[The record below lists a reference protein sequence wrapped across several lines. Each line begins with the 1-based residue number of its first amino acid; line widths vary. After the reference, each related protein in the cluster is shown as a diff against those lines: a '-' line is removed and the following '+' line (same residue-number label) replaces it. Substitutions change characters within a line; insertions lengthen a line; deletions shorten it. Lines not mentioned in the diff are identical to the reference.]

1 MTRDPLTPSN
11 RNNPDIEQ
19 NAPDPDLRSYVIPSP
34 KEGRT
39 LSARSLPPS
48 PMERVHPLMDLP
60 VAGIYQE
67 KELQSFQRM
76 LVDQPILVTFA
87 DLSAVNIAN
96 SCGLT
101 KEVDALVSKT
111 KKLLTEA
118 YQDAPWRADAP
129 GFDEVLIMSG
139 AEEGRELNNY
149 KRFNQL
155 WNEVRDELL
164 PLSDPRVQAAE
175 SLALLREEMYQ
186 LQREYEETAQKNN
199 TFYSVNGFSRWL
211 EGKGDSEKHSPLFFS
226 KAGIGEF
233 RDNEGPLSRL
243 RRAGELALQ
252 VAKERHEEE
261 IIAIH
266 EEAASGPTV
275 RRVLSLVGGH
285 VKMDVILTP
294 FSARAAA
301 DHAEARSSQLKK
313 GVPLE
318 NVYGHQEEWRDRRSG
333 SDPQKTAS
341 YEEVEKILEL
351 QAKDEQ
357 LRRQIQEGLIP
368 KEEITQALH
377 QLIIIAHSDR
387 ELGEGI
393 IRYENGGELPV
404 QILVGRTL
412 QDKEPLTLIQV
423 DLTAGGAFTK
433 AFGFSRFGNLFRNIT
448 EVIKERTNADLI
460 IRHGG
465 GKLYVLTATPL
476 REIGIQALTSAID
489 KAGNTAH
496 TSDTNRGTTARID
509 YGIRT
514 ALLKE
519 LSELLPEHAPPSS
532 PVTDFLS
539 ARVKI
544 HAYRYNQAHTVQDL
558 IESF

>member
-60 VAGIYQE
+60 VAGIYHE
-67 KELQSFQRM
+67 KELHSFQR
-76 LVDQPILVTFA
+76 LLGDQPILVTFA

-101 KEVDALVSKT
+101 KEVDTLVSKT
-111 KKLLTEA
+111 NELLTEA
-118 YQDAPWRADAP
+118 YQDVPWRADAP

-139 AEEGRELNNY
+139 AEEGNELNNY

-155 WNEVRDELL
+155 WNEARDELL

-186 LQREYEETAQKNN
+186 LQRAYEQIAVRTNIS
-199 TFYSVNGFSRWL
+199 YSPNAFSRWVKANL
-211 EGKGDSEKHSPLFFS
+211 KSSEPSCLPDITLRGFP
-226 KAGIGEF
+226 
-233 RDNEGPLSRL
+233 DNEGPLTRL
-243 RRAGELALQ
+243 RRAGESALEL
-252 VAKERHEEE
+252 AKERQEGELS
-261 IIAIH
+261 AIRDG
-266 EEAASGPTV
+266 ESSSPTV

-285 VKMDVILTP
+285 VKMDAILTP

-301 DHAEARSSQLKK
+301 DHAETRSSQSKK
-313 GVPLE
+313 DVSLV
-318 NVYGHQEEWRDRRSG
+318 NTYGNQDEWQDRRRG
-333 SDPQKTAS
+333 TDPQKTAS
-341 YEEVEKILEL
+341 EEEVEQILKVLRKYEEL
-351 QAKDEQ
+351 KKRIE
-357 LRRQIQEGLIP
+357 EGEVP
-368 KEEITQALH
+368 EEEITEALH
-377 QLIIIAHSDR
+377 QLTIIAHSDR

-393 IRYENGGELPV
+393 IRYENGGKLPV
-404 QILVGRTL
+404 EILVGRTL
-412 QDKEPLTLIQV
+412 EEKEPLSLIEI

-433 AFGFSRFGNLFRNIT
+433 AFGFSRFGNLFRNMT
-448 EVIKERTNADLI
+448 EVIKTQTDADLI

-465 GKLYVLTATPL
+465 GKLYVLTGRPL
-476 REIGIQALTSAID
+476 KEMRLQTLARAID
-489 KAGNTAH
+489 RLGLAAR
-496 TSDTNRGTTARID
+496 TSDTQRSTTARID

-514 ALLKE
+514 ALMEE
-519 LSELLPEHAPPSS
+519 LSEILPEHAPPSS
-532 PVTDFLS
+532 PISDFLS

-544 HAYRYNQAHTVQDL
+544 HSYKYNQAHTVQDL

>member
-1 MTRDPLTPSN
+1 
-11 RNNPDIEQ
+11 
-19 NAPDPDLRSYVIPSP
+19 
-34 KEGRT
+34 
-39 LSARSLPPS
+39 
-48 PMERVHPLMDLP
+48 MERVHPLMELP
-60 VAGIYQE
+60 ASGIYNE

-76 LVDQPILVTFA
+76 LGDQPILVTFA

-96 SCGLT
+96 ACGLT
-101 KEVDALVSKT
+101 KEVDTLVSKT
-111 KKLLTEA
+111 KELLTEA

-139 AEEGRELNNY
+139 AEEGNELNNY

-155 WNEVRDELL
+155 WNEARDELL
-164 PLSDPRVQAAE
+164 PLSDPRVQIAE
-175 SLALLREEMYQ
+175 SLALLREEMFQ

-211 EGKGDSEKHSPLFFS
+211 EGKGKSEKHSPLFFS
-226 KAGIGEF
+226 KAGIGGF
-233 RDNEGPLSRL
+233 PDNEGPLSRL
-243 RRAGELALQ
+243 RRAGELALR
-252 VAKERHEEE
+252 VAKERHQEE
-261 IIAIH
+261 IIAIR
-266 EEAASGPTV
+266 EGATSDPTV

-318 NVYGHQEEWRDRRSG
+318 NVYGHQEEWKDRRRG
-333 SDPQKTAS
+333 TDPQKTAS
-341 YEEVEKILEL
+341 VEEVERIITNEKEYQVYRQQIEL
-351 QAKDEQ
+351 GT
-357 LRRQIQEGLIP
+357 IPEG
-368 KEEITQALH
+368 KTAQALH
-377 QLIIIAHSDR
+377 QLTIIAHSDR
-387 ELGEGI
+387 ELGKGI
-393 IRYENGGELPV
+393 IRYESGKELPIA
-404 QILVGRTL
+404 ILVGRKL
-412 QDKEPLTLIQV
+412 EERESLYLIEV

-448 EVIKERTNADLI
+448 EVIKERTNADLL
-460 IRHGG
+460 IREGG
-465 GKLYVLTATPL
+465 GKLYALTATPL
-476 REIGIQALTSAID
+476 NQIGIQRLTHSID
-489 KAGNTAH
+489 KEGTAAR
-496 TSDTNRGTTARID
+496 TSDTNRATTARID

-519 LSELLPEHAPPSS
+519 LSEILPEHAPPFS
-532 PVTDFLS
+532 PISDFLS

-544 HAYRYNQAHTVQDL
+544 HSYKYNQAHTVQDL